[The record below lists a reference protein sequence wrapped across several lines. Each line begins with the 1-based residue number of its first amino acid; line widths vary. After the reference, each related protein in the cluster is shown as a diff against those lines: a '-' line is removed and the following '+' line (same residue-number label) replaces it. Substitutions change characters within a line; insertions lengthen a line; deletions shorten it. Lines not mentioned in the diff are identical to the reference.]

1 MSDQKGSVH
10 SHPLQHVL
18 GLLSGEFLVEPRLPQ
33 VTVLLGNRETQDL
46 LESRALERVTLL
58 EEARERERDKGS
70 VCVFFLILHFP
81 SAGKFT
87 LNSCFFP

>member
-33 VTVLLGNRETQDL
+33 VAVLLGNRETQDL

-58 EEARERERDKGS
+58 EEARERER
-70 VCVFFLILHFP
+70 
-81 SAGKFT
+81 
-87 LNSCFFP
+87 